1 MAKKNSKKSP
11 KKEEHQRYD
20 SKCFGEYIGARLAMD
35 PTCIETKDGNPLTR
49 FKLVADSKNDRFTPL
64 WLEVNVNQY
73 GSKIASFLK
82 QGDVLHTVRGRLAMR
97 LWGDDNDKVAISLEF
112 ADLDI
117 PNELIAELK
126 ERGYDP
132 DGDANYTDGDDTKK
146 KSNKKVKPGKKPSK
160 KKEEP
165 EEEEDEDEEEEED
178 LEIEEEEEEEEEE
191 SDDEDEE

>member
-1 MAKKNSKKSP
+1 MAKKNSKKP
-11 KKEEHQRYD
+11 AKQEHQRYD

-82 QGDVLHTVRGRLAMR
+82 QGDVIHKVRGRLAMR

-126 ERGYDP
+126 VRGYDP
-132 DGDANYTDGDDTKK
+132 DGDANYTDGEDTKK
-146 KSNKKVKPGKKPSK
+146 KSNKKVKPSKGKPSK

-165 EEEEDEDEEEEED
+165 EEDEDSDEEEEED
-178 LEIEEEEEEEEEE
+178 LEIEEEEEE